1 MRQTTKILGLLI
13 LGLSNQA
20 QALDGRF
27 STTLGVDYSSGDY
40 GASQDTDVW
49 ALPISL
55 KYKTDK
61 WSLRISTSYLRVTSP
76 TFVTPEGDFIGDENI
91 NNTKR
96 VTEKGIGDTVI
107 SGTYALLDDRNYVIG
122 MDVGARVK
130 IPTADEDKF
139 LGTGKTD
146 YGVNTEFYK
155 TINNWS
161 PFWNIGYRWR
171 GDPSGFNLKN
181 IWNCSIGTD
190 YRFNDTVSVG
200 ISYDWQQKTTQVAE
214 NAQEVS
220 SYLNYQLNTNNK
232 LNLYVV
238 SGFSNASPNIGS
250 GLTWIHYY

>member
-1 MRQTTKILGLLI
+1 MRHTTIFGLLI
-13 LGLSNQA
+13 LGLNHTA
-20 QALDGRF
+20 QALDGRL

-96 VTEKGIGDTVI
+96 VTETGIGDTVI
-107 SGTYALLDDRNYVIG
+107 SGTYALLDDRNYAIG

-155 TINNWS
+155 TINNWT
-161 PFWNIGYRWR
+161 PYWNIGYRWR

-181 IWNCSIGTD
+181 IWNSSIGTD

-214 NAQEVS
+214 NAQEIS
-220 SYLNYQLNTNNK
+220 SYLNYQLNANNK

-238 SGFSNASPNIGS
+238 TGFSDASPNIGS